1 MYQNIQRDILKV
13 IYIDRN
19 NTLINH
25 ICIPNLHTYVC
36 RERKLFVYSFNKYVL
51 TMEDKSTKNLM
62 VGYI

>member
-25 ICIPNLHTYVC
+25 IYLHTYVC

-51 TMEDKSTKNLM
+51 TMEDILTKNL